1 MNGVTQAARERQTA
15 AASTMDK
22 SEKQIV
28 AGRAASHLET
38 VGATII
44 ALGDIGALVVAAW
57 LAMTVRLGVVPYF
70 WPNLARELPPELT
83 HHMAWV
89 LLVALACFVYEK
101 LYVRRQSFWPE
112 TRVIVKALTLTTVI
126 AFAGVGLAKLSS
138 EVSRSVLLLWYLFS
152 LLLVP
157 AVRYCVKLV
166 AVRSGLWREP
176 VLIMGAG
183 KTGELVIKGI
193 NGSPYMGLAVAA
205 LLDDDPAKR
214 VEGITVDG
222 RHYRVSGGFDDAP
235 NIIRSHNIRNV
246 IIAAPGMAGKDQV
259 ELVNRLQPLVRTVS
273 VVPDLFGIP
282 VASGEL
288 TYFFNEG
295 LLAYRH
301 RNNLA
306 YPANRALK
314 RAFDLVLG
322 TIALIVVSPVM
333 VAIALAVKLTSRG
346 PVMFSHRRIGMGGK
360 EFMCHKFRT
369 MVLNNDEIL
378 RKYLEEN
385 PDARE
390 EFERF
395 AKLRGYDPRMTP
407 IGAFLRKWSLDELP
421 QLLNVIKG
429 DMSLVGPRPYL
440 PRELPKMGS
449 YLPIMTLAR
458 PGITG
463 LWQVSGRNE
472 IDFEGRLELES
483 RYIRNWSLWLDITLL
498 FRTIPAVLKRDG
510 AY

>member
-1 MNGVTQAARERQTA
+1 MNGVAEAARDRETTAHSPIVPARPGPVIMAVQSLQAAGVLLI
-15 AASTMDK
+15 M
-22 SEKQIV
+22 
-28 AGRAASHLET
+28 
-38 VGATII
+38 
-44 ALGDIGALVVAAW
+44 LGDIAALLIATG
-57 LAMTVRLGVVPYF
+57 LALAVRLCLLPYF
-70 WPNLARELPPELT
+70 WPNLAHELPPELT
-83 HHMAWV
+83 YHMAWV

-112 TRVIVKALTLTTVI
+112 TRVIVKTLTLTTVI

-152 LLLVP
+152 LLFVP

-235 NIIRSHNIRNV
+235 NIIGSHNIRNV

-322 TIALIVVSPVM
+322 TIALIIVSPVM
-333 VAIALAVKLTSRG
+333 VAIALAVKLTSPG
-346 PVMFSHRRIGMGGK
+346 PVIFSHRRIGMGGK
-360 EFMCHKFRT
+360 EFLCHKFRT
-369 MVLNNDEIL
+369 MVVNAEEVLKKLLDEDP
-378 RKYLEEN
+378 E
-385 PDARE
+385 ARAE
-390 EFERF
+390 WERDF
-395 AKLRGYDPRMTP
+395 KLKNDPRVT
-407 IGAFLRKWSLDELP
+407 GVGRFLRKTSLDELP
-421 QLLNVIKG
+421 QIFNVIKG
-429 DMSLVGPRPYL
+429 DMSLVGPRPVVKA
-440 PRELPKMGS
+440 ELEKFGS
-449 YLPIMTLAR
+449 YASDYLLVR

-463 LWQVSGRNE
+463 LWQVSGRND
-472 IDFEGRLELES
+472 IDYDERVQLES